1 MPCSISFISTTFS
14 TTSCISWIFA
24 QLPQILEN
32 YRNKSAEGI
41 SPSFLILWF
50 MGDFLSFTSCLVNI
64 DIVLDFQLYLSVFFL
79 CNDVT
84 LCFQYYYYNS
94 VYPRLQQQ
102 QQQQQRQ
109 QLYVPLSTDTS
120 DSSRLTMTNNED
132 RDISIYQAQ
141 DIQQIKHANS
151 NQSTSEDF
159 VNSTPSSYDSI
170 NDNDNGSII
179 KKSIVGAIL
188 NTGHAVALPISTET
202 FCKRDTEDKSTSSVG
217 LYLAWG
223 CTLVYCLSRC
233 PQLYKN
239 YKRKSVDG
247 ISPLLFASALMG
259 NLTYTLSILTS
270 CEFAFGSNRQDFI
283 LKELPYILG
292 SAGTILFDIGYFY
305 QKYLYRNSGRNTSAM
320 TLESWSDIETRRT
333 NDN

>member
-1 MPCSISFISTTFS
+1 M
-14 TTSCISWIFA
+14 FA

-50 MGDFLSFTSCLVNI
+50 MGDFLSFTSCLINI

-102 QQQQQRQ
+102 QQQQLLL
-109 QLYVPLSTDTS
+109 LYVLLNTERS
-120 DSSRLTMTNNED
+120 DYSKLTMTNNED

-151 NQSTSEDF
+151 NQSTSEDCI
-159 VNSTPSSYDSI
+159 NSTPSSYNSI
-170 NDNDNGSII
+170 NDNGNGNII

-188 NTGHAVALPISTET
+188 NTSHAAALPITTET
-202 FCKRDTEDKSTSSVG
+202 FCKRDTDGNSTSSVG

-239 YKRKSVDG
+239 YKRKSVNG

-270 CEFAFGSNRQDFI
+270 CEFAFGSNRQGFI

-292 SAGTILFDIGYFY
+292 SAGTIVFDIAYFY
-305 QKYLYRNSGRNTSAM
+305 QKYLYRNNGGNTTAM

>member
-1 MPCSISFISTTFS
+1 
-14 TTSCISWIFA
+14 
-24 QLPQILEN
+24 
-32 YRNKSAEGI
+32 
-41 SPSFLILWF
+41 
-50 MGDFLSFTSCLVNI
+50 
-64 DIVLDFQLYLSVFFL
+64 
-79 CNDVT
+79 
-84 LCFQYYYYNS
+84 
-94 VYPRLQQQ
+94 
-102 QQQQQRQ
+102 
-109 QLYVPLSTDTS
+109 
-120 DSSRLTMTNNED
+120 MTNNED

-223 CTLVYCLSRC
+223 CTLVY
-233 PQLYKN
+233 
-239 YKRKSVDG
+239 
-247 ISPLLFASALMG
+247 
-259 NLTYTLSILTS
+259 TLSILTS

-292 SAGTILFDIGYFY
+292 SAGTIVFDIGYFY